1 MGCDQDKYGIIPM
14 VVPNNGSYPQTG
26 KMMNLMYGEKGQA
39 TSSGW
44 GDAAVIVP
52 YSMYEATG
60 NTAVLGQQYDCM
72 KRWCDYIIRKAKDKK
87 PKRSTLPAEIEEYL
101 WDTGYHYGGMADS
114 KSE

>member
-1 MGCDQDKYGIIPM
+1 
-14 VVPNNGSYPQTG
+14 
-26 KMMNLMYGEKGQA
+26 MYGEKGQA

-60 NTAVLGQQYDCM
+60 NTAVLEQQYDCM

-87 PKRSTLPAEIEEYL
+87 PKRSTLLVGYRISL
-101 WDTGYHYGGMADS
+101 WGMADS